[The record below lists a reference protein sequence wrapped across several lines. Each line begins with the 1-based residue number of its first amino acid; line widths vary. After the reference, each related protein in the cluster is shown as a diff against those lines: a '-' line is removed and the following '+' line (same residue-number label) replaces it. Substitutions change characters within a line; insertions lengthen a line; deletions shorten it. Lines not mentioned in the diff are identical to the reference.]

1 MDEPFKSQKFSNRKE
16 ENREFVKKN
25 IIVKKTKKSL
35 CDDPL
40 LDSWVDALLISEK
53 ATNERASWTSS
64 QGTFLS
70 HSGSHYT
77 AKLWKLTVG

>member
-40 LDSWVDALLISEK
+40 LDS
-53 ATNERASWTSS
+53 
-64 QGTFLS
+64 
-70 HSGSHYT
+70 
-77 AKLWKLTVG
+77 